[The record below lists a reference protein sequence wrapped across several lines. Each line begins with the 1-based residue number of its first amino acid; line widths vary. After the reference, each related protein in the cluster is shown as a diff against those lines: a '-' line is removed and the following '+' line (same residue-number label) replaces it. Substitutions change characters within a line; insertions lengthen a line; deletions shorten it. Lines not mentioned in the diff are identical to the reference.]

1 MSDATLVTTR
11 DESLRASLLIA
22 YGLYLTALFT
32 GGLTALAG
40 VILVYA
46 RRHDAR
52 GTVWQS
58 HCRNLLWVFWLGVVG
73 AAVFVG
79 IVLEGAGSLLFSLFH
94 TEGNPP
100 PELVGGL
107 IALLPLLGLFAV
119 IVTVFYLY
127 RTVRGLIH
135 AIDGRPY

>member
-1 MSDATLVTTR
+1 MSDATVIATR

-22 YGLYLTALFT
+22 YGLYLLALVSGGFTALV
-32 GGLTALAG
+32 G
-40 VILVYA
+40 VVLVYA
-46 RRHDAR
+46 RREEAR

-58 HCRNLLWVFWLGVVG
+58 HCRNLLWVFWLAVVATVVFT
-73 AAVFVG
+73 AA
-79 IVLEGAGSLLFSLFH
+79 VLEGAGTLLFSLFH

-107 IALLPLLGLFAV
+107 VALVPLLGLFAV
-119 IVTVFYLY
+119 VVTVFYLY
-127 RTVRGLIH
+127 RTVRGFIH